1 MKYQYSISLTWHR
14 KDSNSKEDVFEIR
27 PEMINAFAVFS
38 DYENAFMPIAY
49 ATLSINKSNADDIIK
64 YVKDAYFDLSIQKV
78 VPKEEGD
85 SNIRITTGYSGKCV
99 YFIDQDI
106 NYNKE
111 LDYISEENDKN
122 PLNAILE
129 VISIGL
135 MWEACIERNKQT
147 NNETIVNSTMFNT
160 VMKFLQHTPLVV
172 EPFDY
177 NDNIDQLIVPPKDS
191 LIKTISFLNEVK
203 VFYASKYRMFFD
215 PDCTYLLSSSGK
227 GVKKKGEKYLD
238 CLFNV
243 RSITDPLAYEPGMSE
258 SSENK
263 CYYMDIHVK
272 DSYYTKDTDTQKVWN
287 EIETIL
293 DPGIDNTKPYLDTVN
308 NAIGNVTSLVNQF
321 TSTIKGTVKDIESI
335 PRTLGNYRTEIS
347 YNTDELSTIL
357 IGNEGSSS
365 SMDDIFINHY
375 HSVYSTTKIK
385 QIMESYKN
393 TYRMAYQ
400 ESPSTSTQGGSSSSG
415 NNSSGGSGNSGSGAS
430 GSWVNTNKLMIP
442 TADYN
447 RIHAA
452 LENNISR
459 IKSLNTSIGKSPGEF
474 SNVSG
479 ILTGILAQTTN
490 LPGCLNCVS
499 PTNMSNN
506 AGMLGTKVN
515 KLKADTIQQLSEA
528 DSFMSIKETQG
539 NGIISTLGDI
549 LDLAN
554 ELSEFFKLANLHVK
568 TTSSEYPD
576 GWAPVPN
583 PYTVHI
589 GRLNNDKTTVP
600 AYINDSTAPI
610 IKNYGINT
618 ESEGASYKDLSGRP
632 IPIFNIVGEYKDWC
646 TLSNKIVSD
655 IQSPVKNVQSKVNN
669 LKGIFDN
676 TMTSIQNIGKTAQQ
690 SLDKIVG
697 AAKDIENK
705 IKSLNFDLGS
715 LPDLKKDISIVKDI
729 SKIAM
734 LGISSFGV
742 ELDLGSASGSGKK
755 VVKVSNDNAN
765 VVKNIKSELEI
776 KQNRIAVSK
785 QDIDTTVFTLNKR
798 YTIKNYDAHSYAN
811 GVFILTKK
819 SDFFTRAG
827 DLFMI
832 STQLEFAK
840 IKDTETKSAN
850 NNGSLSK
857 LDMQG
862 EIKNLLYNANS
873 IVSISNQG
881 IKLSDILRH
890 ADAIQQ
896 SFDKMNKNK
905 YGSSSKKSI
914 NIDDLIIH

>member
-1 MKYQYSISLTWHR
+1 MKYQYSISLDWHN
-14 KDSNSKEDVFEIR
+14 KEEKTKEDVFNIR
-27 PEMINAFAVFS
+27 PEMINAFAIFS

-49 ATLSINKSNADDIIK
+49 ATLSINKSNADEIIK
-64 YVKDAYFDLSIQKV
+64 NVKNAYFNLTIQKV
-78 VPKEEGD
+78 VPKEED
-85 SNIRITTGYSGKCV
+85 SSNIKVNTLYSGKCV

-111 LDYISEENDKN
+111 LDYIAEDNDKK
-122 PLNAILE
+122 PLNAIIQ

-177 NDNIDQLIVPPKDS
+177 NDTIEQLIVPPKDS
-191 LIKTISFLNEVK
+191 LIKTIDFLNGIK

-243 RSITDPLAYEPGMSE
+243 RSITDPLAYQPGMSE

-293 DPGIDNTKPYLDTVN
+293 DPGIDNTKPFLDNVN
-308 NAIGNVTSLVNQF
+308 NAIGNVNSIVNQF
-321 TSTIKGTVKDIESI
+321 TGAIKGTVKDIEAI

-347 YNTDELSTIL
+347 FNTDELSTIL
-357 IGNEGSSS
+357 IGNEGQSG
-365 SMDDIFINHY
+365 SMDDIFVNHY
-375 HSVYSTTKIK
+375 HTVYSTTKVK
-385 QIMESYKN
+385 EIMESYKN
-393 TYRMAYQ
+393 THKMEYQ
-400 ESPSTSTQGGSSSSG
+400 STPQGGSGSSG
-415 NNSSGGSGNSGSGAS
+415 NSSGGGSGSSGSGAS
-430 GSWVNTNKLMIP
+430 GSWVDTDELMIP
-442 TADYN
+442 TPDYN

-452 LENNISR
+452 LVNNISK
-459 IKSLNTSIGKSPGEF
+459 IKTLNSSIGKSPSEF
-474 SNVSG
+474 KNVSG

-499 PTNMSNN
+499 PTNMSGNSS
-506 AGMLGTKVN
+506 MLGSKVN
-515 KLKADTIQQLSEA
+515 KLKSDTIQQLSEA
-528 DSFMSIKETQG
+528 DNFMSIKEEQG
-539 NGIISTLGDI
+539 NSIINTIGDI
-549 LDLAN
+549 LDLAY
-554 ELSEFFKLANLHVK
+554 ELSDLFEAANLHVA
-568 TTSSEYPD
+568 TTDPQYPD
-576 GWAPVPN
+576 GWKPVAN

-589 GRLNNDKTTVP
+589 GRINNDKTTVP
-600 AYINDSTAPI
+600 AYINDPNAPI
-610 IKNYGINT
+610 IKNYGT
-618 ESEGASYKDLSGRP
+618 STDPEGASYSDLSGRP
-632 IPIFNIVGEYKDWC
+632 IPILNIVGEYKDWC
-646 TLSNKIVSD
+646 TLSNNIINKI
-655 IQSPVKNVQSKVNN
+655 QTPVKNVQSKVNN

-705 IKSLNFDLGS
+705 IKNLNFDLGS
-715 LPDLKKDISIVKDI
+715 LPDLKKDINVVKDI

-742 ELDLGSASGSGKK
+742 ELNLGGSSGSGKK

-765 VVKNIKSELEI
+765 SVKNIKSEIEI

-785 QDIDTTVFTLNKR
+785 QDIDTTVFTVNKR

-840 IKDTETKSAN
+840 IKDTDTKSAGN
-850 NNGSLSK
+850 SSSLSK
-857 LDMQG
+857 LDTQG

-873 IVSISNQG
+873 IVNISKQG
-881 IKLSDILRH
+881 IKLSDIGSILRH
-890 ADAIQQ
+890 ANAIQE

-905 YGSSSKKSI
+905 YSSSNVI
-914 NIDDLIIH
+914 NRDDFIIH

>member
-1 MKYQYSISLTWHR
+1 MKYQYSISLTWHN
-14 KDSNSKEDVFEIR
+14 KEAKTKEDVFNIK

-49 ATLSINKSNADDIIK
+49 VTLSINKSNADDIIQN
-64 YVKDAYFDLSIQKV
+64 VKNAYFDLSIQKV
-78 VPKEEGD
+78 VPKDED
-85 SNIRITTGYSGKCV
+85 SSNVKVTTSYSGKCV

-111 LDYISEENDKN
+111 LDYIAEENDKK
-122 PLNAILE
+122 PLNAIIQ

-177 NDNIDQLIVPPKDS
+177 NDTIDQLIVPPKDT
-191 LIKTISFLNEVK
+191 LVKTIDFLNEVK
-203 VFYASKYRMFFD
+203 VFYSSKYRMFFD

-243 RSITDPLAYEPGMSE
+243 RSITDPLAYQPGMSE

-293 DPGIDNTKPYLDTVN
+293 DPGINNTKPFLDSVN
-308 NAIGNVTSLVNQF
+308 TAIGNVNNLVNQF
-321 TSTIKGTVKDIESI
+321 TGAIKGTVKDIESI

-347 YNTDELSTIL
+347 FNTDELSTIL
-357 IGNEGSSS
+357 IGNENQSD
-365 SMDDIFINHY
+365 SMDDIFVNH
-375 HSVYSTTKIK
+375 HHTVYSTTKIK
-385 QIMESYKN
+385 EIMESYEN
-393 TYRMAYQ
+393 TYRMEYKV
-400 ESPSTSTQGGSSSSG
+400 TIQGGSG
-415 NNSSGGSGNSGSGAS
+415 SGGNTSGTSSA
-430 GSWVNTNKLMIP
+430 SWVNTNVLMIP
-442 TADYN
+442 TVDYN

-452 LENNISR
+452 LTNNIDK
-459 IKSLNTSIGKSPGEF
+459 IKILNSAIGKSPSEF
-474 SNVSG
+474 RNVSG

-490 LPGCLNCVS
+490 LPGYLNCVS
-499 PTNMSNN
+499 ATNMSGNSS
-506 AGMLGTKVN
+506 MLGSKVN
-515 KLKADTIQQLSEA
+515 KLKSDTIQQLSEA
-528 DSFMSIKETQG
+528 NNFMSIKEEQG
-539 NGIISTLGDI
+539 NSIINTIDDI
-549 LDLAN
+549 LDLAD
-554 ELSEFFKLANLHVK
+554 ELSHFFELANLH
-568 TTSSEYPD
+568 TTTTDPQYPD
-576 GWAPVPN
+576 GWKPIDN

-589 GRLNNDKTTVP
+589 RRINNDKTTVP
-600 AYINDSTAPI
+600 AYINDPNAPI
-610 IKNYGINT
+610 NKNYGI
-618 ESEGASYKDLSGRP
+618 SGDPEGASFSDLSGRP
-632 IPIFNIVGEYKDWC
+632 IPILNIVGEYKDWC
-646 TLSNKIVSD
+646 TMSNNIVSK
-655 IQSPVKNVQSKVNN
+655 IQEPVKNVQSKVNN
-669 LKGIFDN
+669 LKGLFDN

-697 AAKDIENK
+697 TAKDIENK
-705 IKSLNFDLGS
+705 IKNLNFDLSS
-715 LPDLKKDISIVKDI
+715 LPDLSKDINLVKDI
-729 SKIAM
+729 SGIAM
-734 LGISSFGV
+734 LGISCFGV
-742 ELDLGSASGSGKK
+742 ELNLGGPSGSGKK
-755 VVKVSNDNAN
+755 VVKISNDNAN

-798 YTIKNYDAHSYAN
+798 YIIKNYDAHSYAN

-832 STQLEFAK
+832 SSQLEFAK
-840 IKDTETKSAN
+840 IKDTENKSTEN
-850 NNGSLSK
+850 SGTLSK

-862 EIKNLLYNANS
+862 EINNLLYNANS
-873 IVSISNQG
+873 IVSISKKG
-881 IKLSDILRH
+881 IKLSDIGSILRH
-890 ADAIQQ
+890 ADSIQQ

-905 YGSSSKKSI
+905 YTSKPTII
-914 NIDDLIIH
+914 NKDDFIIH